1 MSNKSHLDELKL
13 RTLDLVSNGIA
24 HDLNNILSIIEGH
37 CEILQA
43 EYPAFAGA
51 EHLEKISD
59 SVLQGGAL
67 AKQLLAMSNQMPYQV
82 KSVPAKQVVN
92 AALSL
97 IHNSLGSSTAAHAV
111 ISSDLFIQV
120 DANTCAQIIV
130 NVAADLV
137 SNLPD
142 GNNDITL
149 ELGEADN
156 RQKVTLSI
164 TAEVTRHLEFTNMP
178 YADLVADMGA
188 KIEQVHNGVNIH
200 IPVCPKTHV
209 VELSLPEEESVGDIN
224 TMLLVEDDEHLAN
237 IYQMLM
243 LDAGFVVTHAKNG
256 VEGCEFYQNEGPFD
270 VVLTDEQMPL
280 RKGSEMARMIHKDN
294 PEQLI
299 VLLSGFE
306 DENIKS
312 CLDEGIVNTTLT
324 KPVRLMDLLNTIKA
338 HMASTS

>member
-1 MSNKSHLDELKL
+1 MSNKSQLDELKL

-37 CEILQA
+37 CEILQT

-82 KSVPAKQVVN
+82 ESVPAKQVVN

-97 IHNSLGSSTAAHAV
+97 LRNSLGASTTTHAT

-120 DANTCAQIIV
+120 DANTCAQVIV
-130 NVAADLV
+130 NAAADLART
-137 SNLPD
+137 LPD
-142 GNNDITL
+142 GNNDIAL
-149 ELGEADN
+149 ELSEAKN
-156 RQKVTLSI
+156 RQKVAVSI
-164 TAEVTRHLEFTNMP
+164 TSPGAQYLASPSPTIAPIL
-178 YADLVADMGA
+178 AQMGA
-188 KIEQVHNGVNIH
+188 QCEQIQNGLCMH

-256 VEGCEFYQNEGPFD
+256 VEGCEFYKNEGPFD

-294 PEQLI
+294 PEQVI